1 MKIVEFGE
9 DGKPRLLKQSE
20 APVTREVIAEAASGK
35 VRAFSNDAPAS
46 VMAPGVTTVGQI
58 KIREFGHNAVEEEPR
73 KTSVA
78 AQGPFGAARVPQSI
92 KIVDFDKEKGGTP
105 IKPTP
110 AQERPRGMKIIET
123 D

>member
-20 APVTREVIAEAASGK
+20 ASVTREVIAEAASGK
-35 VRAFSNDAPAS
+35 VRAFANDAPAS
-46 VMAPGVTTVGQI
+46 VMAPGAATVGQI
-58 KIREFGHNAVEEEPR
+58 KIREFGHDGAEEEPR
-73 KTSVA
+73 KTSVT
-78 AQGPFGAARVPQSI
+78 AQGPFGAARVPQAI

-105 IKPTP
+105 IKPTT